1 MEGIVVHATA
11 QQLLGAL
18 PDGVAALVFADPPH
32 CTGRL
37 FRGSSGW
44 ERDAEIAFSDRWHER
59 IDWSAASERLRKAL
73 KALAGIYG
81 ETPQVV
87 YAAFLGRFMESA
99 RRVLDARGSLFLH
112 ISLDVYHYVRVV
124 ADAVFGRR
132 GLRNVI
138 VWHKTGG
145 GRARSRFPHKYD
157 LVLWLTKGR
166 SWRFFADAVRVPYK
180 ETSGYARGGIV
191 SRSGKRYLPHPLGTI
206 PDDVWDIPMVN
217 PLSSERVGYP
227 TQKPEALLERIL
239 LATTKEG
246 DIVVDAFC
254 GSGTTG
260 AVAARLAR
268 RFILGDASS
277 KAVERTSARLAQRN
291 STFAVCSLSDINKY
305 INRLL
310 KEGRNRRSESEGSV
324 VHQEDLP
331 DMQGSQGVA

>member
-1 MEGIVVHATA
+1 MEGIVVCATA
-11 QQLLGAL
+11 QELLSAL

-44 ERDAEIAFSDRWHER
+44 ERGAEIAFSDKWEGGV
-59 IDWSAASERLRKAL
+59 DWSGVSGRLRKVL
-73 KALAGIYG
+73 KGLVEIYG

-99 RRVLDARGSLFLH
+99 QRVLDPRGSLFLH

-124 ADAVFGRR
+124 ADMVFGKRN
-132 GLRNVI
+132 LRNVI
-138 VWHKTGG
+138 IWHKTGG
-145 GRARSRFPHKYD
+145 GRALSRFSHKYD
-157 LVLWLTKGR
+157 LILWLTKGR

-180 ETSGYARGGIV
+180 ETSGYARSGIV
-191 SRSGKRYLPHPLGTI
+191 ARSGKRYMPHPLGTI

-239 LATTKEG
+239 LATTEKG
-246 DIVVDAFC
+246 DLVVDPFC

-260 AVAARLAR
+260 VVSARLGR
-268 RFILGDASS
+268 RFILGDASGR
-277 KAVERTSARLAQRN
+277 AVEKTSARLKRHNAIF
-291 STFAVCSLSDINKY
+291 TICSKADIKQSVS
-305 INRLL
+305 RFL
-310 KEGRNRRSESEGSV
+310 KEGCNRRDESEGSFF
-324 VHQEDLP
+324 HQEDLS
-331 DMQGSQGVA
+331 DMQDSQGVA

>member
-1 MEGIVVHATA
+1 MDGIVVCATA
-11 QQLLGAL
+11 QELLSAL
-18 PDGVAALVFADPPH
+18 PDGAAALVFADPPH

-37 FRGSSGW
+37 FCGSSGW
-44 ERDAEIAFSDRWHER
+44 ERGAEIAFSDRWGGC
-59 IDWSAASERLRKAL
+59 IDWSGVSGRLRRVLRAL
-73 KALAGIYG
+73 VGIYG

-99 RRVLDARGSLFLH
+99 RRVLDHRGSLFLH

-124 ADAVFGRR
+124 ADAVFGKQN
-132 GLRNVI
+132 LRNVI

-145 GRARSRFPHKYD
+145 GRARSRFSHKYD
-157 LVLWLTKGR
+157 LILWLTKGR

-180 ETSGYARGGIV
+180 ETSGYARSGIV
-191 SRSGKRYLPHPLGTI
+191 ARSGKRYMPHPLGTI

-227 TQKPEALLERIL
+227 TQKPEALLERIV
-239 LATTKEG
+239 LATTQEG
-246 DIVVDAFC
+246 DLVVDAFC

-260 AVAARLAR
+260 VVSARLGR

-277 KAVERTSARLAQRN
+277 KAVEKASARLARHN
-291 STFAVCSLSDINKY
+291 AVFTVCSTADIKQYSNH
-305 INRLL
+305 LF
-310 KEGRNRRSESEGSV
+310 KEGRNRRGESEGSFF
-324 VHQEDLP
+324 HQEDLS